1 MNSFQEL
8 GVTPAMVATLEAA
21 GYEAPTAIQRAA
33 FSVLRRG
40 GSAVLHAAQGAGLTA
55 AYGVPLLERAAE
67 AGTGQGPRVL
77 IVAPTSARADAIA
90 RTLAELARGTAVT
103 VRAMSSGWQNPATA
117 DVVVAHADT
126 AAEAVRAS
134 ELKLEGLQ
142 SLVIESVTAQLAA
155 SAEAIDA
162 VLTAVPRDAQR
173 VITTA
178 RGGSE
183 LDRFIEAYVRKPMH
197 IPARPSDAVRP
208 QEGTQP
214 VGYIVVE
221 AGDKDD
227 VLSRLLTRTSG
238 ERGTVTTRTVAR
250 ADALRERLRARGH
263 RVGAVETTTSEAEVI
278 VRVDDAGVRDDRV
291 IAYDVPADAELL
303 AAAHSGAGVILV
315 QPVELAHLR
324 QIASAAG
331 VELRAEVTRPT
342 QRPGGDFH
350 EEVRRALRER
360 DIEAQLLVLEPL
372 FAEHPAAEVA
382 AALSALLRDRRS
394 APSVAAEPPAGR
406 VVASAPAGAAP
417 ATWARLFV
425 SVGTRDNVR
434 AGDLVGAITGEANI
448 AGDQVGKIELRDTFS
463 VVEVAAD
470 VAEKVIRAL
479 NGTTMKSRSLR
490 VDYDRKPTGR
500 TAGAREGAS
509 GRESKGR
516 PPRDREGGG
525 ERPKRRPAPRR
536 ED

>member
-1 MNSFQEL
+1 MNSFQEF
-8 GVTPAMVATLEAA
+8 GVTPDLVATLDAA

-33 FSVLRRG
+33 YSVLRRG

-77 IVAPTSARADAIA
+77 IVAPTSLRADAIA
-90 RTLAELARGTAVT
+90 RTLSELARMTTVT
-103 VRAMSSGWQNPATA
+103 VRALSSGWQNPSAA
-117 DVVVAHADT
+117 DVVVAHAET

-155 SAEAIDA
+155 SAEALDA

-173 VITTA
+173 VITAA
-178 RGGSE
+178 RGGAE

-208 QEGTQP
+208 QVAAQP
-214 VGYIVVE
+214 VGYILVD

-238 ERGTVTTRTVAR
+238 ERGTVTTRTTAR

-263 RVGAVETTTSEAEVI
+263 RVGAADTTTSEAEVI

-331 VELRAEVTRPT
+331 LELRAEVTRPT
-342 QRPGGDFH
+342 QRPGADFH
-350 EEVRRALRER
+350 DEVRRALRER

-372 FAEHPAAEVA
+372 FGEYPAAEVA
-382 AALSALLRDRRS
+382 AALSALLRDRRNIP
-394 APSVAAEPPAGR
+394 AAAEPAVGR

-500 TAGAREGAS
+500 TAGAREGG

-516 PPRDREGGG
+516 PPREREGS
-525 ERPKRRPAPRR
+525 ERPKRRPTPRR